1 MLNLLERLM
10 IQLVS
15 VARIALG
22 QKEEQIGA
30 NHEAKNVTVLELEGA
45 ICVVLAR
52 YINWDLRVLNDVVLS
67 MFLGDD
73 AYFLLRIALGARLE
87 GSLELL
93 LVCEANL
100 NRVQNL
106 IEAVVD
112 TNDLEVLEA

>member
-1 MLNLLERLM
+1 M
-10 IQLVS
+10 VS
-15 VARIALG
+15 VARVALG

-30 NHEAKNVTVLELEGA
+30 NHEAKNVAVLELERA
-45 ICVVLAR
+45 ICAMLAR
-52 YINWDLRVLNDVVLS
+52 YIYWDLRVFNDVVLS

-73 AYFLLRIALGARLE
+73 AYFLLSIALGARLE

-100 NRVQNL
+100 NRVENL